1 MSGKSPNASES
12 TTDTIRLDSLCLSIA
27 EIMLALVPIVTTSST
42 LYSDSSDIV
51 KIENVAMDNI
61 EINLIDMI

>member
-42 LYSDSSDIV
+42 LSSDIV